1 MSANRELNHNHVA
14 LPTLAS
20 LKRKKCA
27 VEVWSDTPAAGEP
40 VHVTLGI
47 EAKETE
53 YVDLLPAEARAVAAL
68 LVAAAE
74 AQERAGKP
82 PFKLAGPNTLDENG
96 GLLSGYGFHAEDY
109 AHIAALMRANL
120 KDDAAFRAIL
130 SNNFNV
136 ILGALDD
143 AALAKAGSSHV

>member
-27 VEVWSDTPAAGEP
+27 VEVWNDTPAEGEP
-40 VHVTLGI
+40 PHIVLGI
-47 EAKETE
+47 EAAETE

-74 AQERAGKP
+74 AQERASK
-82 PFKLAGPNTLDENG
+82 
-96 GLLSGYGFHAEDY
+96 AE
-109 AHIAALMRANL
+109 
-120 KDDAAFRAIL
+120 
-130 SNNFNV
+130 
-136 ILGALDD
+136 
-143 AALAKAGSSHV
+143 SSHV